1 MNPSKQLPALTVVS
15 QESLAKQIV
24 AKNGIPRD
32 VHVVVKNTPFNVVLN
47 FGSSA
52 KTPLDRI
59 DFGRCTVGV
68 DVHYD
73 SENPNEGKK
82 VNLLNTKPCEFKVH
96 LNEKKVDEA
105 TLEIRMKVLTSQH
118 EDMLFRLHISVSD
131 ELRKQ
136 IYRTTSSAIKVV
148 SKPDQ
153 VRRINGEK
161 LKKKPHTD
169 VVYDSLERIEDR
181 QRKQQE
187 DFATMFQMLRAV
199 AATQPPQSLSVSSSS
214 TYDPVTTAENKID
227 EMSFESAFSLCLK
240 KFHTIPTD
248 ERPTKVRKLVSICTV
263 RDSRAISEFVD
274 LISVEGLGR
283 PPPPVDENAKLESTE
298 PSSQFSFLTDFSLTA
313 SSDGIPPEFYQEMMG
328 YALDPDQFY

>member
-1 MNPSKQLPALTVVS
+1 MNSNKQLPVLAVVS

-32 VHVVVKNTPFNVVLN
+32 VHVVVKNTPFNIVLN
-47 FGSSA
+47 FGNSV

-169 VVYDSLERIEDR
+169 VVFDSLERIEER

-187 DFATMFQMLRAV
+187 DFAAMFQMLRSV
-199 AATQPPQSLSVSSSS
+199 APQAPLSVSSSS
-214 TYDPVTTAENKID
+214 TFDPSVAASVVDSKIED
-227 EMSFESAFSLCLK
+227 MSFEGAFSLCLK
-240 KFHTIPTD
+240 KFHSLPTE
-248 ERPTKVRKLVSICTV
+248 ERPTKVRKLVSVCTV

-283 PPPPVDENAKLESTE
+283 PPPPVDENAKLESNE
-298 PSSQFSFLTDFSLTA
+298 APAQFSFLTDFSLTA